1 MNNHKYA
8 KTFFDLCQ
16 KANNISKIHAQ
27 LKLVAYLFNKVSA
40 FRLVVITK
48 RLNNNDKINIIK
60 KSLYSFDLTVIEFLT
75 IIIKNNRINHLI
87 DIINRFNKLVHAHSH
102 MNNIEITTATKLND
116 EDLQSLSNIISQKL
130 QLSPK
135 INTSIDTKIIGGIK
149 LRIGNN
155 IFDNSIHYQIN
166 QLKKTLHNM

>member
-8 KTFFDLCQ
+8 KTFFDLCK

-27 LKLVAYLFNKVSA
+27 LKLVVYLFNKVSA

-75 IIIKNNRINHLI
+75 IIIKNNHINHLI
-87 DIINRFNKLVHAHSH
+87 DIINRFNKLVHTHSY
-102 MNNIEITTATKLND
+102 MNNIEITTATKLNE

>member
-8 KTFFDLCQ
+8 KILFDLCK

-27 LKLVAYLFNKVSA
+27 LKLVAYLFNKVPA
-40 FRLVVITK
+40 FRLVIITK
-48 RLNNNDKINIIK
+48 RLKNDDKINIIV
-60 KSLYSFDLTVIEFLT
+60 KSLYLFDLTVIEFVT

-87 DIINRFNKLVHAHSH
+87 NIIDRFNRLVHAHSN
-102 MNNIEITTATKLND
+102 MNNIEITTATKLSD
-116 EDLQSLSNIISQKL
+116 EDLQSLSNIIGQKL
-130 QLSPK
+130 QISPK
-135 INTSIDTKIIGGIK
+135 INALIDTKIIGGIK